1 MMTFVDGNL
10 AKSGDSWRGRPSSLV
25 ASEITNADLRRLYSI
40 WDEKR
45 GSRRFPAPGEITPR
59 DMLFM
64 LERIALVEVKREPV
78 RYYWRVVGGWWRD
91 HFGFEGTGKYVDEWP
106 SEAQRNMLLE
116 SYEVLVET
124 GGPCRH
130 VRNQIVD
137 GQTLI
142 YEAVLLPL
150 GDDNNLS
157 TFIVGLSS

>member
-10 AKSGDSWRGRPSSLV
+10 VKSEDGWRDWPSSLI
-25 ASEITNADLRRLYSI
+25 ATEITNADLKRLYTI
-40 WDEKR
+40 WDDMR

-64 LERIALVEVKREPV
+64 LERIALVEVKRAPV
-78 RYYWRVVGGWWRD
+78 RFYWRVVGGWWLD

-106 SEAQRNMLLE
+106 SEVQRNMLLE
-116 SYEVLVET
+116 SYRAVVET
-124 GGPCRH
+124 EGPCRH

-137 GQTLI
+137 GQTLV
-142 YEAVLLPL
+142 YEAILLPL
-150 GDDNNLS
+150 GDDNKLS